1 MTLSETQT
9 VLLSS
14 AASRPDGAVL
24 PAPASL
30 KAKGGALSRSLGA
43 LLKRGL
49 VEECPTTT
57 EDGIWR
63 RDEDC
68 PVGLAITPSGLA
80 ALGVDPSKG
89 SAAPTT
95 EVEPTTA
102 AAPARPGGKLGM
114 LVQMMSTGDGA
125 ALAELSESVGWQPH
139 TTRAALTRLRQRGFD
154 VRLVAEGGRKVYRL
168 GVAA

>member
-1 MTLSETQT
+1 MTLSETQA
-9 VLLSS
+9 VLLST

-30 KAKGGALSRSLGA
+30 KARGGALSRSLGA

-49 VEECPTTT
+49 IAEGPART

-63 RDEDC
+63 REEDRA
-68 PVGLAITPSGLA
+68 VGLAITRSGLA
-80 ALGVDPSKG
+80 ALGLDVSEE
-89 SAAPTT
+89 SAASAT
-95 EVEPTTA
+95 EVEQATE
-102 AAPARPGGKLGM
+102 AAPASPGGKLGM
-114 LVQMMSTGDGA
+114 LLQMICMGDGA

-154 VRLVAEGGRKVYRL
+154 VRLVTEGDRKVYRL
-168 GVAA
+168 GAEA

>member
-30 KAKGGALSRSLGA
+30 KARGGALSRSLGA
-43 LLKRGL
+43 LLTRGL
-49 VEECPTTT
+49 IEECPATT

-63 RDEDC
+63 REEDRA
-68 PVGLAITPSGLA
+68 VGLAITRSGLV
-80 ALGVDPSKG
+80 ALGLDPSEQPAATAAEVEQVTE
-89 SAAPTT
+89 AAP
-95 EVEPTTA
+95 V
-102 AAPARPGGKLGM
+102 RPKGKLGT
-114 LVQMMSTGDGA
+114 LVEMMATGDGA
-125 ALAELSESVGWQPH
+125 ALAELSDSVGWQPH
-139 TTRAALTRLRQRGFD
+139 TTRAALTRLRQKGFD
-154 VRLVAEGGRKVYRL
+154 IRLVTEGEQRVYRL